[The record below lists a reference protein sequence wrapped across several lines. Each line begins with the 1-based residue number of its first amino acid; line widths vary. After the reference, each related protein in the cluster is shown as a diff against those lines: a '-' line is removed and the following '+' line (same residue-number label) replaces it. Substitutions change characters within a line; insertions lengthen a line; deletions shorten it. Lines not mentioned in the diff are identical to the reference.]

1 MKLKNRKDEVKYS
14 ILKYKL
20 NIKFNII
27 INSILNVKKLN
38 IYLILNNIYSKT
50 TALQS
55 DSKIL

>member
-20 NIKFNII
+20 NIKGNII
-27 INSILNVKKLN
+27 IISILNVKKLN

>member
-20 NIKFNII
+20 NIKGNIV

>member
-20 NIKFNII
+20 NIKGNII
-27 INSILNVKKLN
+27 IISILNVKKLN

-50 TALQS
+50 TTLQS
-55 DSKIL
+55 NSKIL